1 LPTATVT
8 APLAPAPVPSLA
20 ALPSVSYLEEQAAID
35 RAQVTVEQAQ
45 RALQQKQ
52 QELEYLQTLRNLDPL
67 VLQHE

>member
-1 LPTATVT
+1 M
-8 APLAPAPVPSLA
+8 PSLA